1 MNSKSE
7 NNLPNKK
14 GVSRAVISLIT
25 AITAIVILVAGIG
38 LLTTIEQLKSENVK
52 LINKNTELMNENVEL
67 TNKLARTRSELDTTK
82 HELEKAT
89 FKLGKDM
96 LTLPKRSSKFDCDD
110 SALYMYLYFTNLG
123 YDVQIMTGN
132 LDLDNETFYQSNH
145 VWVWANDGTTG
156 DLAYD
161 WGKFCGYFN
170 YNEPHEQQQHYYGYV
185 ISYRDLL
192 KDALRDQ

>member
-14 GVSRAVISLIT
+14 GLSKTVISLI
-25 AITAIVILVAGIG
+25 IAIVILVAGIG

-52 LINKNTELMNENVEL
+52 LMNKNTELVNENVEL

-89 FKLGKDM
+89 FRLGKDM
-96 LTLPKRSSKFDCDD
+96 LTLPKQSPKFDCDD
-110 SALYMYLYFTNLG
+110 SALYMYLYFINLG

-170 YNEPHEQQQHYYGYV
+170 YNEPHEQQQYYYGYV
-185 ISYRDLL
+185 LSYRDLL